1 MPLSPVAPPSPV
13 ALSAN
18 AIQDQDTGNNA
29 CYIYH
34 SARHAAELSAESR
47 AAGSAAAER
56 DIDFIVAQLA
66 LAPHER
72 LLEIGC
78 GWGRHSLVLHERG
91 FRRLTSVDIAP
102 ATLAIARERA
112 ETAGSAADFRLCDFR
127 SLGDEPPFDAILSL
141 YDRSCLGYPT
151 EAEDRRSLAFL
162 HRLLRPGGQL
172 WFGIGDW
179 PVALPRPGRD
189 WREWAGG
196 VELLETIPDAAAMT
210 CTDRTTVLAP
220 EGRRVYTLTR
230 RHYSLPE
237 IRCLLDDSGFELV
250 GAWHALDAR
259 RPYGA
264 EAEGLFVLARRG
276 SA

>member
-1 MPLSPVAPPSPV
+1 MPLSPVAPPSSLAPPV
-13 ALSAN
+13 DAAQ
-18 AIQDQDTGNNA
+18 APDTGNNA
-29 CYIYH
+29 WYIYH
-34 SARHAAELSAESR
+34 SARHAAELGAESR

-56 DIDFIVAQLA
+56 DIDFIVEQLA
-66 LAPHER
+66 LAPHDR

-102 ATLAIARERA
+102 AMLAIARDRA
-112 ETAGSAADFRLCDFR
+112 EAAGIAADFRLCDFR
-127 SLGDEPPFDAILSL
+127 ALGDEPPFDAILSL
-141 YDRSCLGYPT
+141 YDRSCLGYPS
-151 EAEDRRSLAFL
+151 EAEDRQSLAFL
-162 HRLLRPGGQL
+162 HGLLRPGGQL

-196 VELLETIPDAAAMT
+196 LELLETIPDAAAMT
-210 CTDRTTVLAP
+210 CTDRTTILAP

-237 IRCLLDDSGFELV
+237 IRRLLGDTSFDLI

-259 RPYGA
+259 RPYGS
-264 EAEGLFVLARRG
+264 EAEGLFVLVRRG
-276 SA
+276 AA

>member
-1 MPLSPVAPPSPV
+1 MPPSPLV
-13 ALSAN
+13 SPATLSH
-18 AIQDQDTGNNA
+18 DQYSDNNA
-29 CYIYH
+29 WYIYH

-47 AAGSAAAER
+47 ANGSAAAAR
-56 DIDFIVAQLA
+56 DIDFIVEQLA
-66 LAPHER
+66 LAPHDR

-102 ATLAIARERA
+102 AMLAIACERA
-112 ETAGSAADFRLCDFR
+112 EAAGITADFRLCDFR
-127 SLGDEPPFDAILSL
+127 SLGDEPPFDALLSL
-141 YDRSCLGYPT
+141 YDRSCLGYPS
-151 EAEDRRSLAFL
+151 EAEDRQSLAFL
-162 HRLLRPGGQL
+162 HGLLRPGGQL

-220 EGRRVYTLTR
+220 EGRRVYELTR
-230 RHYSLPE
+230 RHYGLPE
-237 IRCLLDDSGFELV
+237 IRRLLDDAGFELV